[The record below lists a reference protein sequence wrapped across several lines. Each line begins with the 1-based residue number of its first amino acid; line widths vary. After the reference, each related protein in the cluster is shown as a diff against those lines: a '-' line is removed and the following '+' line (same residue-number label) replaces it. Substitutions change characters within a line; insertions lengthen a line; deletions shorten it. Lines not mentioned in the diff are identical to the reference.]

1 MEDRSSRCPLC
12 SGNTA
17 RVKAV
22 TLRHFLVD
30 DLLAM
35 VDEDS
40 YKVCLS
46 EDCDGVYSTLDGSK
60 VFKKKDMK
68 LPIWYKKDADPKY
81 ICYCNHVS
89 EKQIIRAVVNDGAR
103 DMKDIIRLTGA
114 MKNGRCETNNPL
126 GRCCGSLIE
135 ETIQKALNDI

>member
-1 MEDRSSRCPLC
+1 MEEKNSRCPLC
-12 SGNTA
+12 SGDTSK
-17 RVKAV
+17 VKAV

-30 DLLAM
+30 DLVNM

-40 YKVCLS
+40 YKICLS
-46 EDCDGVYSTLDGSK
+46 EDCDAVYSSLDDGR
-60 VFKKKDMK
+60 VFRKKDMK
-68 LPIWYKKDADPKY
+68 IPIWYKKGADPKY

-89 EKQIIRAVVNDGAR
+89 EEQIINAVVSDGAR

-135 ETIQKALNDI
+135 ETIQKALENL